1 VLATAAIPLINR
13 KGHNDSSESHITG
26 SMFALFGDE
35 DDDESDDGDALSGGG
50 AFLGQIPVSNV
61 VNPSTA
67 TVTSAPS
74 IVNCAPMDDEDVD
87 IEPLPTRST
96 PAAPTVFTPLLSP
109 ATSTTPA
116 TTSLNDQPT
125 REDVIKYSVKQL
137 KEFLSLNGVSSEDC
151 IEKSDLIVKALA
163 SFADCE

>member
-1 VLATAAIPLINR
+1 VLATAAIPLITR

-61 VNPSTA
+61 VNPSTV

-87 IEPLPTRST
+87 VEPLPTRST
-96 PAAPTVFTPLLSP
+96 PSAPRVFTP
-109 ATSTTPA
+109 AR
-116 TTSLNDQPT
+116 TSLNDQPT
-125 REDVIKYSVKQL
+125 REDVIKFSVKQL